1 MIFVIRRRFAG
12 KKERAREV
20 ESRFRFQLATKREER
35 RETREERVT
44 MITFGE
50 RLRLK
55 VTSRVRHAH
64 GLRLAPLRGGEKEKC
79 SSSSSRLLRKG
90 WRSAAQ
96 GDDTS
101 GRGRRDMLHELPDP
115 CEVVECSDPDG
126 TLLAAGAF
134 ERTLNGEKKQK
145 DLKQEMKYK
154 ELKQDLK
161 QAISEAFD
169 SCGSEEK
176 QEDCSAAWDKVDDL
190 SYQLDK
196 EEDKLE

>member
-1 MIFVIRRRFAG
+1 
-12 KKERAREV
+12 
-20 ESRFRFQLATKREER
+20 
-35 RETREERVT
+35 